1 MRKTSRSVVA
11 SGSMTVSKPAA
22 TPCGVFATHPQAA
35 VIDFLGE
42 ADGARLAE
50 LLQSIGCDPVR
61 DVVTASL
68 PPPAGG
74 RRRPVGCTRSTVPV
88 RFEMHC
94 ATSTYRC

>member
-61 DVVTASL
+61 DVVTASAAAACRRS
-68 PPPAGG
+68 PSA
-74 RRRPVGCTRSTVPV
+74 RRRHQIDS
-88 RFEMHC
+88 
-94 ATSTYRC
+94 ASSI